1 MNSKQSFQLSPL
13 VELLGLEGHIEGG
26 WHKELWKSS
35 FTIPQSVLPEEYTG
49 DRFAASSIYFLL
61 HPGEASEWHVVHSD
75 ELWLWHTGGPLALT
89 LGGDGEEPVEG
100 EEIILGPDTANG
112 QTFQGLVPGKHWQK
126 ARPIGSEPVLVT
138 CIVAPGFHYDDF
150 KMIERK

>member
-1 MNSKQSFQLSPL
+1 MNSNQPTSVSPL
-13 VELLGLEGHIEGG
+13 VELLGLERHIEGG
-26 WHKELWKSS
+26 WHKELWRSS
-35 FTIPQSVLPEEYTG
+35 FEIPQNVLPAEYTG

-61 HPGEASEWHVVHSD
+61 HPGEFSEWHAVHSD
-75 ELWLWHTGGPLALT
+75 ELWLWHTGGALALT
-89 LGGDGEEPVEG
+89 LGGDGEEPVES

-112 QTFQGLVPGKHWQK
+112 QSFQGLVPGKYWQK
-126 ARPIGSEPVLVT
+126 ARPIGDEPVLVS

>member
-1 MNSKQSFQLSPL
+1 MNSDKSASLSPL

-35 FTIPQSVLPEEYTG
+35 FKIPQSVLPEEYTG

-61 HPGEASEWHVVHSD
+61 HPGESSEWHVVHSD

-89 LGGDGEEPVEG
+89 LGGDGDQPVEG
-100 EEIILGPDTANG
+100 EEIVLGPDTANG
-112 QTFQGLVPGKHWQK
+112 QSFQGLVPGKHWQK
-126 ARPIGSEPVLVT
+126 ARPLGDEPVLVT

-150 KMIERK
+150 KLIERK